1 MATAVYTNI
10 QRYSLHDGP
19 GLRTIL
25 FLKGCPLSCLWCS
38 NPETQKPEPELMYT
52 PAQCIACGTC
62 ADVCKYGAFV
72 RRDGGVELDK
82 DKCIDCGACAEACP
96 SGAAVMIG
104 TEVTAE
110 EAADLLEADAP
121 FFRRSGG
128 GVTVSGGEPSMHP
141 EFTDEL
147 IRELKLRGIHTAVE
161 SCGQAPWEDLRRTV
175 GNTDLVLYDLKIADP
190 EKLAA
195 MAGADSG
202 LVFENARKLSG
213 LKEIVFRVP
222 VIPGYT
228 DGTENLAALA
238 DFVASLDRPGG
249 GTGGGSK
256 IEAPRVHLL
265 PYHSFGSS
273 KYTAIGMIYELGDL
287 TAPSDEEMES
297 YRKIFEDRKVPARIV

>member
-38 NPETQKPEPELMYT
+38 NPETQNPEPELMYT

-62 ADVCKYGAFV
+62 VDVCEYGAFF
-72 RRDGGVELDK
+72 RKDRAVELDK
-82 DKCIDCGACAEACP
+82 ETCVDCGVCAEACP
-96 SGAAVMIG
+96 TGAASMVG
-104 TEVTAE
+104 TEVTAA
-110 EAADLLEADAP
+110 EAADLLESDAP

-147 IRELKLRGIHTAVE
+147 ILELKSRGIHTAVE
-161 SCGQAPWEDLRRTV
+161 TCGQAPWDDLWKTV
-175 GNTDLVLYDLKIADP
+175 GSADLVLYDLKIADP
-190 EKLAA
+190 EKLKYST
-195 MAGADSG
+195 GAERT

-213 LKEIVFRVP
+213 LKEVVFRVP

-228 DGTENLAALA
+228 DGGENLTAIA
-238 DFVASLDRPGG
+238 DFVASFDQGG
-249 GTGGGSK
+249 GADLN
-256 IEAPRVHLL
+256 EPPRVHLL
-265 PYHSFGSS
+265 PYHNFGSS
-273 KYTAIGMIYELGDL
+273 KYRGIGMTYELGDIA
-287 TAPSDEEMES
+287 APKDEEMES
-297 YRKIFEDRKVPARIV
+297 YRRIFEDRKVPAKIV